1 MNNDDKIKKLE
12 EQINYLYS
20 DLNYLRHLSKQEI
33 RIGKKNM
40 KPIVVKI

>member
-12 EQINYLYS
+12 EHINYLYS
-20 DLNYLRHLSKQEI
+20 DLSYLRQLSKQEI
-33 RIGKKNM
+33 RIGKKGM